1 MVVQKRYIKIGIP
14 MDDISVL
21 KWLEKQHN
29 MSDSLRHLIKEDVER
44 GGYSDVFC
52 REVVP
57 KSKVGRK
64 SNAELLMEREA
75 LEQQVDI
82 EPVRNTVPVQPKT
95 TTTPKKAIQTM
106 QTKAA
111 PKPQPKPV
119 YTQPVVEEDDFID
132 PEALLGL

>member
-1 MVVQKRYIKIGIP
+1 

-82 EPVRNTVPVQPKT
+82 EPVRNTVPVQPKI
-95 TTTPKKAIQTM
+95 TTTPKKAT
-106 QTKAA
+106 

>member
-1 MVVQKRYIKIGIP
+1 

-95 TTTPKKAIQTM
+95 TTPKKAIQTM

>member
-1 MVVQKRYIKIGIP
+1 

-95 TTTPKKAIQTM
+95 TTPKKALQTM

>member
-1 MVVQKRYIKIGIP
+1 

-82 EPVRNTVPVQPKT
+82 DPVRNTVPVQPKI
-95 TTTPKKAIQTM
+95 TTTPKKATQTM